1 MFRPRCLL
9 AALFLLA
16 LPMKSQETDQF
27 AADLARLHSLSR
39 ELAAMEVQ
47 MFGLNQ
53 ATQVKP
59 RGYFTADENDAIVS
73 LLFRYLVCRDSLW
86 EMVATYRD
94 APNTDATPDQRARAF
109 VLGLNAAL
117 KLYHYS
123 GKMVLTYLDEPA
135 VIAKLNEAQPAYDI
149 PRGTYDRLLQGLT
162 RPENLRDLDVSWQVF
177 VEEAGNPTT
186 ALYRLST
193 TDPNYRDLIA
203 ENYRFRASSRE
214 QIEAILKAQAIIL
227 PELANWM
234 RQTEVARAARMSWRL
249 VDDTLYTAK
258 GKLFENVGHI
268 RAPMAGEVSLTP
280 EQIQLVRSQ
289 LQPGDIILTYSSG
302 YMSNIFLPGKFKHG
316 IVYVGSPADRL
327 RVGLSPVA
335 FATFPDSKRQKAELD
350 VTRARLA
357 SGEPA
362 ELIEGVSEG
371 VIFNS
376 LDRIL
381 AGQVYRL
388 VVLRPRLSPTE
399 RVDVLAK
406 VFALLGTEYDFGFDF
421 DNATYLCCTEVIYRA
436 MHGKAGISFPLCKR
450 LGIPTLS
457 ADDIIVYA
465 SGDGANCFEPILFVD
480 TRGRFRKRAE
490 ILTGPPAGKRLADV
504 MALPAE

>member
-1 MFRPRCLL
+1 MFRTRRLL
-9 AALFLLA
+9 LVLVVLA
-16 LPMKSQETDQF
+16 LPLRSQEPDPL
-27 AADLARLHSLSR
+27 AADLDRLHALSR

-47 MFGLNQ
+47 MFALNQ
-53 ATQVKP
+53 AVKVKP
-59 RGYFTADENDAIVS
+59 RGFFTADENDAIVS

-86 EMVATYRD
+86 EMVASYRD
-94 APNTDATPDQRARAF
+94 APTADASPDQRARAF

-149 PRGTYDRLLQGLT
+149 PRGTYDRLLLSVT
-162 RPENLRDLDVSWQVF
+162 RPDNLRDLEVSWQVF
-177 VEEAGNPTT
+177 VEEAGNPAT

-193 TDPNYRDLIA
+193 TNPDYRDLIA
-203 ENYRFRASSRE
+203 ENYRFRASSRDQVE
-214 QIEAILKAQAIIL
+214 TILKAQAVIL
-227 PELANWM
+227 PDAANWM
-234 RQTEVARAARMSWRL
+234 RQTEVARAARASWRL

-258 GKLFENVGHI
+258 GKLFENVGRI
-268 RAPMAGEVSLTP
+268 RAPLAGDASLGP
-280 EQIQLVRSQ
+280 DQIQLVRSH

-316 IVYVGSPADRL
+316 IVYVGSPVDRF
-327 RVGLSPVA
+327 RAGLGPDA
-335 FATFPDSKRQKAELD
+335 FADFPESKRQKAEQDLAR
-350 VTRARLA
+350 TRLP

-362 ELIEGVSEG
+362 ELIESVSEG

-381 AGQVYRL
+381 AGHVYRL
-388 VVLRPRLSPTE
+388 VVLRPQLAPAE
-399 RVDVLAK
+399 RVEVLAK
-406 VFALLGTEYDFGFDF
+406 VFALLGTGYDFGFDF
-421 DNATYLCCTEVIYRA
+421 DNATYLCCTELIYRA
-436 MHGKAGISFPLCKR
+436 MHGKAGIDFPLSKR

-457 ADDIIVYA
+457 ADDIILYA
-465 SGDGANCFEPILFVD
+465 SGDGAGRFQPILFVD
-480 TRGRFRKRAE
+480 TRGRFRKRVE
-490 ILTGPPAGKRLADV
+490 ILTGPPAGKRLAQV